1 MIIADRAFV
10 CEVLRRYR
18 EAREQMFVLPDV
30 AWRSF
35 WNGRVDALNEMYT
48 ELKGRGYADK
58 TSVKKK
64 RKVV

>member
-1 MIIADRAFV
+1 
-10 CEVLRRYR
+10 
-18 EAREQMFVLPDV
+18 MFVLPDV